1 MNQSTV
7 RVCLYPQTW
16 EEENGRN
23 FLFSWKAALSGST
36 WTYLEDTLCLSDG
49 KLDYPAWHESSSC
62 KSFSKKPLVSI
73 IESLPV
79 EFDTNLSL
87 WKDFNKKNIL
97 SFVFLM
103 GSSIVLIDMN
113 LSFFKS
119 WEEASCLAS
128 WKECLSNLEWTCDS
142 LRSQHITLFLSLP
155 LFLYYW
161 RVTCTYIY
169 IYLFIHLFIC
179 NSREICRAWIST
191 IISWSDS
198 KTCQSKVP
206 HAPHPFCRWTSALGM
221 GGAAMSDQNAQQNR
235 NAKHL
240 TQAFVCAQLN
250 RIWSPLLSNK

>member
-169 IYLFIHLFIC
+169 IFIYLFIYLYV
-179 NSREICRAWIST
+179 T
-191 IISWSDS
+191 
-198 KTCQSKVP
+198 
-206 HAPHPFCRWTSALGM
+206 LGRFAVL
-221 GGAAMSDQNAQQNR
+221 G
-235 NAKHL
+235 
-240 TQAFVCAQLN
+240 
-250 RIWSPLLSNK
+250 